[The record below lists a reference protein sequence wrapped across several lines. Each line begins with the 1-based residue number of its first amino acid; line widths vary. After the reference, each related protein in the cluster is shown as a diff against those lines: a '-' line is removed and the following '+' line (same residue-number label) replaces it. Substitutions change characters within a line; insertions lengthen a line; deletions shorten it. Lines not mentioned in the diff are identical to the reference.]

1 MRETHKKPGDGQSR
15 RSVSGLSDLETDV
28 MLVLWERG
36 ESTVA
41 QVREALA
48 QSRRLAHTTIL
59 TVLDRMCAKGA
70 VRLVG
75 GRARVKRYRPAL
87 PRDWVV
93 DRVLGSI
100 RNRFFG
106 GSSASLFAHLLDRG
120 EVDEEELAEIRRLLA
135 RTDSDPGNSEP

>member
-1 MRETHKKPGDGQSR
+1 
-15 RSVSGLSDLETDV
+15 

-41 QVREALA
+41 EVREALA
-48 QSRRLAHTTIL
+48 GSRRLAHTTIL

-87 PRDWVV
+87 RRDWVV

-106 GSSASLFAHLLDRG
+106 GSSASLFAHLLESG
-120 EVDEEELAEIRRLLA
+120 EVDEAELTEIRRLLA
-135 RTDSDPGNSEP
+135 RTDSEPGNSEP